1 MDRDIINRYHKNF
14 YKIMAE
20 NFGDEIFVTDG
31 EVVVL
36 FLNPAAV
43 KVIGK
48 PITEI
53 VGRNVRELV
62 DEGFF
67 KPSVT
72 VEVIR
77 QRRQVNLIQRLL
89 DGRSVLC
96 TGVPIFD
103 DMQENIRMIIS
114 TT

>member
-1 MDRDIINRYHKNF
+1 MKSLLQTA
-14 YKIMAE
+14 K
-20 NFGDEIFVTDG
+20 VLS
-31 EVVVL
+31 L

-77 QRRQVNLIQRLL
+77 QRRQVNLIQTSV
-89 DGRSVLC
+89 GRKICSLYRRSY
-96 TGVPIFD
+96 F
-103 DMQENIRMIIS
+103 R
-114 TT
+114 